1 MGEFDETK
9 VFLGKIRIFS
19 ESIFTPIFCV
29 FSKILVQNEDIIS
42 LSVCKNIEASFTAS
56 ENEVLPVKKDKIM
69 ACIGCI
75 VDSITGSKVLN
86 GSLVII
92 KTRPKSF
99 SEHIQDLTLH
109 ISSII

>member
-56 ENEVLPVKKDKIM
+56 ENEVLPVKRTK
-69 ACIGCI
+69 
-75 VDSITGSKVLN
+75 SWHVLDV
-86 GSLVII
+86 LL
-92 KTRPKSF
+92 TRLQVPKS
-99 SEHIQDLTLH
+99 SMDL
-109 ISSII
+109 